1 MRKFFLLRITRYAL
15 FFMTVPTLCWEVPC
29 RKDQYKDH
37 RASAL
42 GFGSV
47 PIAVLCYPTSFVS
60 RYSVLLRMSPFD
72 ASNDQTVFIRKI
84 GQFFC
89 ICQYLEDSEQI
100 LKCRLKTRFAQT
112 R

>member
-15 FFMTVPTLCWEVPC
+15 FFTTVPTLCGEVPC
-29 RKDQYKDH
+29 RKDH

-47 PIAVLCYPTSFVS
+47 SIAVLCYPTSFVP

-72 ASNDQTVFIRKI
+72 TSNDQTVFIRKI

-89 ICQYLEDSEQI
+89 VCQYLEDSEQI
-100 LKCRLKTRFAQT
+100 LKCRLNTRFAQA

>member
-15 FFMTVPTLCWEVPC
+15 FFMTVPTLYSEVPC

-37 RASAL
+37 RASAR

-47 PIAVLCYPTSFVS
+47 LIAVLCYPTSFVS